1 MLTIP
6 QPISL
11 GSIKDFVSDEVHI
24 TGKASGNPIAVLF
37 FVAVDDEGKRIG
49 GVGAPTIIATL
60 IGEAYNLFYAE
71 WNSESLLYSSVTSLI
86 DAQTPGA
93 SISGFTTSDGFS
105 STQSEEVIAKV

>member
-11 GSIKDFVSDEVHI
+11 GSIKDFISDSVHI
-24 TGKASGNPIAVLF
+24 TGKASGNPVASLSF
-37 FVAVDDEGKRIG
+37 LAVDDEGNRI
-49 GVGAPTIIATL
+49 VGAPMIVASL
-60 IGEAYNLFYAE
+60 SGEAYNLFYAE
-71 WNSESLLYSSVTSLI
+71 WNSESLLYSSVISLI

-93 SISGFTTSDGFS
+93 SISGLTTSEGLS

>member
-11 GSIKDFVSDEVHI
+11 GSIKDFINDEVHI
-24 TGKASGNPIAVLF
+24 TNKASGNPVAILS
-37 FVAVDDEGKRIG
+37 FVAVDDEGNRLG
-49 GVGAPTIIATL
+49 GAPTIVVTL
-60 IGEAYNLFYAE
+60 SGEAYNLFYAE

-93 SISGFTTSDGFS
+93 SISGLTTSEGLS
-105 STQSEEVIAKV
+105 STRSKEVIAKV